1 MASVTDLATELLDL
15 IARDDALRAEL
26 AAAGVLF
33 DGYHPR
39 MAALH
44 RANAARLREL
54 IAQHGW
60 PSRARVG
67 EAAARAA
74 WRIVQHA
81 IGEPE
86 FMRAMLPIVAADP
99 DADAIE
105 VAMLDDRIRV
115 FEGRMQRYGTQY
127 DWNAEGTAL
136 VPMVGVADPEHVDA
150 RRKEIG
156 LPPLEWVRVPE
167 PDERAPRDPAAKAR
181 EAEAW
186 LRRVG
191 WR

>member
-33 DGYHPR
+33 DGYHPQ

-44 RANAARLREL
+44 RHNAARLREL

-60 PSRARVG
+60 PGRARVG

-99 DADAIE
+99 DADPIE

-115 FEGRMQRYGTQY
+115 FEGRLQRYGTQV

-136 VPMVGVADPEHVDA
+136 VPMNGIEAPEHVDA
-150 RRKEIG
+150 RRKDIG
-156 LPPLEWVRVPE
+156 LPPLEWERAPE
-167 PDERAPRDPAAKAR
+167 PGERAPRDPAAKAR
-181 EAEAW
+181 EGEAW

>member
-1 MASVTDLATELLDL
+1 MSDIATELLDL

-26 AAAGVLF
+26 AATGVLF
-33 DGYHPR
+33 DGYHPQ

-54 IAQHGW
+54 IAIHGW
-60 PSRARVG
+60 PARARVG

-86 FMRAMLPIVAADP
+86 FLRAMLPIIAAEP
-99 DADAIE
+99 DADPIE

-115 FEGRMQRYGTQY
+115 FEGRAQRYGTQY

-136 VPMVGVADPEHVDA
+136 VPMVGVEEPEQVDA
-150 RRKEIG
+150 RREAIG
-156 LPPLEWVRVPE
+156 LPPLAWQRAPE
-167 PDERAPRDPAAKAR
+167 PGERAPRDPAAKAR